1 MQIFQADL
9 KVCLKLHY
17 NLTIPE
23 NEAYNAGFSEI
34 RGNSSVGRAQ
44 PCQG

>member
-1 MQIFQADL
+1 MQNFQVDAKVDL
-9 KVCLKLHY
+9 KLNY
-17 NLTIPE
+17 NLTIPADK
-23 NEAYNAGFSEI
+23 AYNAQFTEI

>member
-1 MQIFQADL
+1 MQNFQADL
-9 KVCLKLHY
+9 KVGLKLHY

-23 NEAYNAGFSEI
+23 NEAYNADFSEI